1 MRPRVLALAMGGLA
15 LAGLGL
21 NLAAGSIGMPTTG
34 PQPQAEP
41 AAPDLAA
48 PEQQAV
54 LPAPPSLI
62 RPVAPDVVAVPEID
76 RRSLER
82 VEQRQPLSP
91 IGRAQDPADG
101 PPRETILHRPVVS
114 AAGAF
119 EAMGYR
125 VALQGIAVTA
135 VDETCGDD
143 AWPCGVHARTAFRNW
158 LRGRALACVVPRVAP
173 EEVVVTTC
181 TLAKQD
187 PAAWLVSQGG
197 AHALANGPY
206 AQMEEQARAANRG
219 LFGEAPA
226 AIPPSGGEFAPQGL
240 VDEGAGVVDP
250 VERGE

>member
-1 MRPRVLALAMGGLA
+1 MRPRVVALAMGGLA
-15 LAGLGL
+15 LAAAGL
-21 NLAAGSIGMPTTG
+21 NLAAGSLGMPTAE
-34 PQPQAEP
+34 PPPQAEP
-41 AAPDLAA
+41 VAPDLVA

-62 RPVAPDVVAVPEID
+62 RPVAPDIVAVPEID
-76 RRSLER
+76 RRALER

-91 IGRAQDPADG
+91 IGQAQDPADG
-101 PPRETILHRPVVS
+101 PPRETMLHRPVVS

-125 VALQGIAVTA
+125 VALQGIEVTA
-135 VDETCGDD
+135 VDKTCGSE

-158 LRGRALACVVPRVAP
+158 LRGRALSCVVPRVAP
-173 EEVVVTTC
+173 DEVVVTTC
-181 TLAKQD
+181 TLATHD
-187 PAAWLVSQGG
+187 PAEWLVSQGW
-197 AHALANGPY
+197 AHALADGPY
-206 AQMEEQARAANRG
+206 GGMQEQARAAGRG

-226 AIPPSGGEFAPQGL
+226 AILPSGGEFTPQGP

>member
-1 MRPRVLALAMGGLA
+1 MRARVLALAIGGLS

-21 NLAAGSIGMPTTG
+21 NLAAGSIGMPTAG

-41 AAPDLAA
+41 AAPDTLVR
-48 PEQQAV
+48 EQQAV

-62 RPVAPDVVAVPEID
+62 RPVAPDIVAVPEID

-82 VEQRQPLSP
+82 VGQRQPLSP
-91 IGRAQDPADG
+91 IGQAEDPADG

-119 EAMGYR
+119 EAMGYS

-158 LRGRALACVVPRVAP
+158 LRGRALSCVVPRVAP
-173 EEVVVTTC
+173 EEVVVTRC

-187 PAAWLVSQGG
+187 PAAWLVSQGW
-197 AHALANGPY
+197 AHGLANGPY
-206 AQMEEQARAANRG
+206 AQMEERARAANRG

-226 AIPPSGGEFAPQGL
+226 APPSGGEFAPQGP